1 MTGPTELGKGA
12 PMASGPATLADVE
25 LVTET
30 LTLAFLRD
38 PVWSVALARPDGS
51 TDHHEAYWR
60 LYVEGAL
67 RYSTVFMTQDGSA
80 VSVWIP
86 PGGTE
91 LSDAGEEAVERLV
104 DATLEPAAVH
114 AMSELWDRFDANHPR
129 DEPHAYLSLLATHPK
144 HQGRGLGQRLLAQD
158 LERWDAAGAP
168 TYLESTNPGNDHRYE
183 RAGFG
188 RVGGIRAVLDD
199 APISTMWR
207 PSRAPAPVD
216 HR

>member
-1 MTGPTELGKGA
+1 VVSRP
-12 PMASGPATLADVE
+12 ASIADVG
-25 LVTET
+25 LVTEA
-30 LTLAFLRD
+30 LTLAFLDD

-51 TDHHEAYWR
+51 TDHHPAYWR

-67 RYSTVFMTQDGSA
+67 RYSMVFMTQDGSA

-91 LSDAGEEAVERLV
+91 LSDTGEEAVERLV
-104 DATLEPAAVH
+104 EATLEPAAVR
-114 AMSELWDRFDANHPR
+114 AMSELWERFAANHPR
-129 DEPHAYLSLLATHPK
+129 DEPHAYLSLLATHPH

-158 LERWDAAGAP
+158 LERWDAAGVP

-188 RVGGIRAVLDD
+188 RVGGFRAVLDD

-207 PSRAPAPVD
+207 PSRPSAPVD
-216 HR
+216 LR